1 MGKKRLNSLNLFV
14 AREDIHFPDQQL
26 CTTKNTDSI
35 NILTLHGPVRLDLSF
50 HVSFRAVSESCAGFS
65 KQGKNFPA
73 QRLMAPRQ
81 QLFSNKRHLFFLSK
95 LIEVWIA
102 YNELLISQIRP
113 GDIFLIF
120 NRVYE
125 IVIPSK
131 ITIELWFTTV
141 SNLLLFSVVFDPL
154 FYVLQIS
161 GLSRPCLST
170 AFYAM
175 FVTLLSYPCQIVSFI
190 CTNLLNR

>member
-73 QRLMAPRQ
+73 QAINGAKTTAIFEQ
-81 QLFSNKRHLFFLSK
+81 AASFFFLSK
-95 LIEVWIA
+95 PIEVWIA

-131 ITIELWFTTV
+131 ITIELWFTTKSPV
-141 SNLLLFSVVFDPL
+141 SCYSH
-154 FYVLQIS
+154 
-161 GLSRPCLST
+161 
-170 AFYAM
+170 
-175 FVTLLSYPCQIVSFI
+175 
-190 CTNLLNR
+190 